1 MADQGKSSTGLQ
13 ANVAALLAY
22 TLGIVTGLVF
32 FLIEKDSKF
41 VKFHAMQA
49 MALSLVLFIAG
60 LALGFIPAIGV
71 AAGALLNLTGLI
83 VWVICMVKA
92 YQGDWFKLPVL
103 GGFAEKQV
111 GGSAPSA

>member
-1 MADQGKSSTGLQ
+1 MADQGKSSTGLE

-32 FLIEKDSKF
+32 FLIEKENRL
-41 VKFHAMQA
+41 VKFHAMQS

-60 LALGFIPAIGV
+60 LALGFLPYVGV
-71 AAGALLNLTGLI
+71 AAGALLNLAGLI

-92 YQGDWFKLPVL
+92 YQGDWFKLPIL
-103 GGFAEKQV
+103 GDFAEKQV
-111 GGSAPSA
+111 GGATPS

>member
-60 LALGFIPAIGV
+60 LVLSFLPYIGI
-71 AAGALLNLTGLI
+71 AAGALLNLAGLI

-92 YQGDWFKLPVL
+92 YQGDWFKLPIL
-103 GGFAEKQV
+103 GDLAEKQA
-111 GGSAPSA
+111 GGAAPS